1 MNKIKEQTKIYNIQK
16 KINKI
21 NFKKIIKKNITLL
34 ILNKKEIIVDIIL
47 EINLNNKMIIVKIKI
62 N

>member
-1 MNKIKEQTKIYNIQK
+1 MNKIKEQTKINNIK
-16 KINKI
+16 KTINKI

-34 ILNKKEIIVDIIL
+34 IFNKKEIIVDIIL